1 MNKRKNRG
9 IILGIVA
16 LSLGITFSLIAIGNS
31 EKKSPVQDRRYR
43 FDFSTKQTQAMI
55 NALRKLSI
63 DEGEDVYSTAM
74 FQIQQQDAA
83 VQQAQQKPKDTL
95 TKKKP

>member
-16 LSLGITFSLIAIGNS
+16 LSLGTMFSLIAIGNS
-31 EKKSPVQDRRYR
+31 EKKSPVQERRYQ
-43 FDFSTKQTQAMI
+43 FMFTAGQTQALI
-55 NALRKLSI
+55 FALRKLTI
-63 DEGEDVYSTAM
+63 EEGEGIYTSAM
-74 FQIQQQDAA
+74 TQIQQQDAA